1 MTTLELEAR
10 KASLAREVLNL
21 DSLELVKKAA
31 DYLHRLTQGYAPASE
46 DYPATAREEAALS
59 QGYAPASEDY
69 PATAR
74 EEAAPYTREEID
86 AWIDRSE
93 ADIAAG
99 RTYTNEE
106 VEAEERK
113 AFPWLTK

>member
-10 KASLAREVLNL
+10 KASLAREVLDL
-21 DSLELVKKAA
+21 DSWELVEKAA
-31 DYLHRLTQGYAPASE
+31 DYLHRLTRGRAVEGDA
-46 DYPATAREEAALS
+46 YPA
-59 QGYAPASEDY
+59 G
-69 PATAR
+69 AR
-74 EEAAPYTREEID
+74 EEAAPYGWEEID

-99 RTYTNEE
+99 RVYDNEE

>member
-10 KASLAREVLNL
+10 KALLAREVLNL

-31 DYLHRLTQGYAPASE
+31 DYLHRLT
-46 DYPATAREEAALS
+46 

>member
-46 DYPATAREEAALS
+46 DYPATAREEAA
-59 QGYAPASEDY
+59 
-69 PATAR
+69 
-74 EEAAPYTREEID
+74 PYTCEEID

>member
-46 DYPATAREEAALS
+46 DYPATAREEA
-59 QGYAPASEDY
+59 
-69 PATAR
+69 T
-74 EEAAPYTREEID
+74 PYTREEID
-86 AWIDRSE
+86 AWIDE
-93 ADIAAG
+93 A
-99 RTYTNEE
+99 
-106 VEAEERK
+106 EAEEDAGRESIPHK
-113 AFPWLTK
+113 QVMNNIRQHIAHS

>member
-46 DYPATAREEAALS
+46 DYPT
-59 QGYAPASEDY
+59 
-69 PATAR
+69 TAR

-106 VEAEERK
+106 VEAEEQK

>member
-46 DYPATAREEAALS
+46 DYPATAREK
-59 QGYAPASEDY
+59 
-69 PATAR
+69 
-74 EEAAPYTREEID
+74 AAPYTREEID

>member
-46 DYPATAREEAALS
+46 DYPATAS
-59 QGYAPASEDY
+59 
-69 PATAR
+69 

>member
-46 DYPATAREEAALS
+46 DYPATAREEAAS
-59 QGYAPASEDY
+59 
-69 PATAR
+69 
-74 EEAAPYTREEID
+74 YTREEID